1 MATEHRFFFSTCI
14 VLAALPQSPGPDGG
28 FRGYAFAYFDTVD
41 NATIAK
47 DALNGTGPGP
57 FAGPETTLPPPLRGS
72 LPRAINQQATP
83 TK

>member
-1 MATEHRFFFSTCI
+1 MTKRSQLSFSHGNRASLFFCTCI

-57 FAGPETTLPPPLRGS
+57 FAGPRLGVLS
-72 LPRAINQQATP
+72 HLQ
-83 TK
+83 